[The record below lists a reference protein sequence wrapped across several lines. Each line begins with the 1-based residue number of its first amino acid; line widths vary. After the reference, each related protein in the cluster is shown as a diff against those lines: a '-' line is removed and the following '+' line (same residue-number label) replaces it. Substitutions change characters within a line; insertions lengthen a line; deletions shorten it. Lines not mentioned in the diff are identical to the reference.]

1 MVQLIYCQF
10 QKHKTP
16 IKFIISGMTAAG
28 VDFFCIYFLHSVLL
42 VNVVLSATIAYAIA
56 FFVSFC
62 LQKFW
67 TFSDNDKERMSGQ
80 MILYLIV
87 GLINLSINAGLIY
100 LLIEKYDTW
109 PIVKNIFSQSR
120 LLHPLISLID
130 KYKIWYVFVQGF
142 IAGMLGVGSFLIYKF
157 IIFRKCRKFRKT
169 SDKSFKIVMA
179 AGSFPPDISGP
190 ATYAS
195 SFAREFADNGY
206 NVKILTYGKKIDN
219 SEFKIYTVAKHQN
232 LLLRYIKY
240 FWKMFFLSSKA
251 DIVYSFDAIST
262 GFPCALV
269 KLLNPKL
276 RLVTRL
282 GGDYQWEQ
290 ASQKGYADSTL
301 REYYNKKNFNLWEK
315 IIYSIN
321 NFVLLKSNKI
331 IFNSQF
337 LRDIYLNSRRLI
349 HKNKTVIIK
358 NIEPDF
364 TNICAINKDKN
375 KIKLVF
381 AGRMI
386 KIRNL
391 KNFVESFAEIDYKKY
406 HQNIVLEMIGGG
418 PEEREIK
425 KYIKFNKLEKR
436 IKIFGP
442 MKHGDLM
449 KKIIESD
456 ILVLPSLTEINSNFI
471 AEGLK
476 MGKVIIHTKESELGY
491 LGIKSD
497 KIFYIDPLSVDDM
510 KKKIEKAIEYF
521 LANKNDNLA
530 DNDVMS
536 NIFWEKEKI
545 IDAHLQVFD
554 SLI

>member
-321 NFVLLKSNKI
+321 NFVLLKSNK
-331 IFNSQF
+331 
-337 LRDIYLNSRRLI
+337 
-349 HKNKTVIIK
+349 
-358 NIEPDF
+358 
-364 TNICAINKDKN
+364 
-375 KIKLVF
+375 LVF